1 MNKSDIKGGLIAVG
15 ITQLVGVIGSL
26 WMPKESL
33 EEWYMVLT
41 VSPLNPPNWLFGI
54 VWPVLYTLI
63 GIAGYLLYKK
73 SRTSKKNQ
81 HVFRLFLIH
90 MGFNSIWTFCFFY
103 LRSIVLGSI
112 DIVLILGSLIWIIQQ
127 SRKIDMHIVYLLLPY
142 LTWVSFA
149 TYLQMYILF
158 MN

>member
-73 SRTSKKNQ
+73 
-81 HVFRLFLIH
+81 FLE
-90 MGFNSIWTFCFFY
+90 
-103 LRSIVLGSI
+103 
-112 DIVLILGSLIWIIQQ
+112 
-127 SRKIDMHIVYLLLPY
+127 
-142 LTWVSFA
+142 
-149 TYLQMYILF
+149 
-158 MN
+158 